1 MSGTQAVEVMIF
13 GTGGFVGSLMFT
25 VQSITVGRDPA
36 AMVRLDDPSV
46 SLKHA
51 LLVLEAGSLRV
62 KDLGSRTGTRVNG
75 IVKLPYSE
83 KHAAAGGLKIT
94 RGHDLMEYFLHG
106 GT

>member
-1 MSGTQAVEVMIF
+1 LSGTQAVEVMIF

-62 KDLGSRTGTRVNG
+62 KDLGSRTGAERAAQGYGRDRGRDVPPSFHDPQG
-75 IVKLPYSE
+75 LGRCVRA
-83 KHAAAGGLKIT
+83 HA
-94 RGHDLMEYFLHG
+94 
-106 GT
+106 